1 MIRLNI
7 LRLIPVAIM
16 LVATTACDSSSD
28 SSALDETPKGSSP
41 VLAGTNKIE
50 VSLMALGPA
59 DGRAVVALPDGKMQ
73 VLKVGDTV
81 PGSEAIVMQV
91 LHDKLVVEE
100 TIEKPGEA
108 PVKQMA
114 WLYKSGKAGV
124 KSRVQRLDQ
133 IGPEKELLQHP
144 GSSVIK

>member
-1 MIRLNI
+1 MTRLNI
-7 LRLIPVAIM
+7 LRLIPVAII
-16 LVATTACDSSSD
+16 LLSTTACDTSSD
-28 SSALDETPKGSSP
+28 RSALEETKDSTPLP
-41 VLAGTNKIE
+41 AGTNKID
-50 VSLMALGPA
+50 VSVMALGPA
-59 DGRAVVALPDGKMQ
+59 DGRAVVALSDGRMQ

-81 PGSEAIVMQV
+81 PGSQAIVMQV

-100 TIEKPGEA
+100 TIEKAGEP

-124 KSRVQRLDQ
+124 KSRVQHLDE
-133 IGPEKELLQHP
+133 IGPDKELLQHP